1 MNMKKIV
8 AGVAALACVCMFTSV
23 SMAGM
28 SWDTCAIKRI
38 GTSGDQDNLFKVTS
52 CKNSANND
60 KWLKLVKQK
69 DTAMATLLTAFS
81 LGKKVK
87 LYADFGA
94 ATTSGSSMGPVENIY
109 MDK

>member
-1 MNMKKIV
+1 MKKTMTGIV
-8 AGVAALACVCMFTSV
+8 TLVFVVMFASV

-28 SWDTCAIKRI
+28 TWDTCAIKRI
-38 GTSGDQDNLFKVTS
+38 GTSGDSDNLFKVTG
-52 CKNSANND
+52 CKISANND